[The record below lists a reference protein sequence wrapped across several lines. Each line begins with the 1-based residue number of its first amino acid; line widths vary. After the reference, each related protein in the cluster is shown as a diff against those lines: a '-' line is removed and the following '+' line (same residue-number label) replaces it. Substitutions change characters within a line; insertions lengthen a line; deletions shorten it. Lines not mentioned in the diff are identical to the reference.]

1 MACDPN
7 KSEKS
12 PRGTPGG
19 TLHASEE
26 PFLVFSSNPIDL
38 ERRSMGCP
46 SMAISTS
53 DLLGSIGGAQHAI
66 KRRQL
71 S

>member
-1 MACDPN
+1 
-7 KSEKS
+7 
-12 PRGTPGG
+12 
-19 TLHASEE
+19 
-26 PFLVFSSNPIDL
+26 
-38 ERRSMGCP
+38 MGCP